1 MGGGLTELVRKHRDE
16 TESRCKATKK
26 VIADLKAQHSTG
38 SASFQI
44 LDVLIALTQKCA
56 VVAGNIYTEYAISDG
71 DASKQ
76 MEMEMESMKSI
87 ALRIFD
93 GYEAI
98 ARSHVVAE
106 VVTLYGSVKAYIERL
121 KRDWTS
127 KGALTAIL
135 FNAGVALLGFM
146 INPFLGLGIIIG
158 QVASALYCA
167 LTQPLTNAKKDEMK
181 FHLLELKHAGDV
193 LEADFKTSRN
203 YLHHVDHQV
212 DSIMKT
218 LLVEFPEKVQGK
230 DFHDDLTAIA
240 CGICFTGGGQLVR
253 PDTCAVR
260 HVYHP
265 ECVADWEKRATK
277 SNRCVNCVQVE
288 YQELI
293 PIE

>member
-1 MGGGLTELVRKHRDE
+1 MGGGLIELVRKHRDE

-26 VIADLKAQHSTG
+26 AIADLKRQHSKG
-38 SASFQI
+38 SASYQI
-44 LDVLIALTQKCA
+44 IDVLIALTQKCA

-76 MEMEMESMKSI
+76 IEMEMESMKSI

-121 KRDWTS
+121 RRDWTS
-127 KGALTAIL
+127 KGSLTAIL

-146 INPFLGLGIIIG
+146 INPWIGVGVIIG

-167 LTQPLTNAKKDEMK
+167 LTQPLTSAKKDRLK
-181 FHLLELKHAGDV
+181 SQLLELKDNGDALV
-193 LEADFKTSRN
+193 ELDFKSSRD
-203 YLHHVDHQV
+203 YLYHVDHQV
-212 DSIMKT
+212 HSILKT
-218 LLVEFPEKVQGK
+218 LLVEKPTKEVQA
-230 DFHDDLTAIA
+230 DLTGVA
-240 CGICFTGGGQLVR
+240 CGICFTGGGDLVR

-260 HVYHP
+260 HVFHR
-265 ECVADWEKRATK
+265 ECVADWERRATK
-277 SNRCVNCVQVE
+277 SRLCVNCVQVE
-288 YQELI
+288 YQDLI

>member
-16 TESRCKATKK
+16 TESRCKAARK
-26 VIADLKAQHSTG
+26 VIAGLKVQHSNG
-38 SASFQI
+38 SASYQI
-44 LDVLIALTQKCA
+44 LDVLIVLTQKCA

-98 ARSHVVAE
+98 AKSHVVAE

-127 KGALTAIL
+127 KGALTVIL

-146 INPFLGLGIIIG
+146 INPWLGLGVVIG
-158 QVASALYCA
+158 QVASALYFA
-167 LTQPLTNAKKDEMK
+167 LTQPLTTAKKDELK
-181 FHLLELKHAGDV
+181 SQLLELKNAGDV
-193 LEADFKTSRN
+193 LDPDFKSSRN
-203 YLHHVDHQV
+203 YLHHIDHQV

-218 LLVEFPEKVQGK
+218 LLVELPEKE
-230 DFHDDLTAIA
+230 FHADLPGIA
-240 CGICFTGGGQLVR
+240 CGICFAGGGDLVR

-260 HVYHP
+260 HVFHP
-265 ECVADWEKRATK
+265 ECVTDWEKRATK
-277 SNRCVNCVQVE
+277 PKRCVNCVQVE

>member
-1 MGGGLTELVRKHRDE
+1 VLT
-16 TESRCKATKK
+16 
-26 VIADLKAQHSTG
+26 
-38 SASFQI
+38 
-44 LDVLIALTQKCA
+44 ALTQKCA

-76 MEMEMESMKSI
+76 IEMEMESTKSI
-87 ALRIFD
+87 ALRILD

-98 ARSHVVAE
+98 AKSHVVAE

-135 FNAGVALLGFM
+135 WRAGVALLGCM
-146 INPFLGLGIIIG
+146 ISPWLGLGIVIG

-167 LTQPLTNAKKDEMK
+167 LTQLTSAKKDK
-181 FHLLELKHAGDV
+181 LKSQLLELKIQGD
-193 LEADFKTSRN
+193 LLDSDFKGSRA

-212 DSIMKT
+212 DSVVKT
-218 LLVEFPEKVQGK
+218 LLAEKPA
-230 DFHDDLTAIA
+230 DLHDDPTGVA
-240 CGICFTGGGQLVR
+240 CGICFSGGGDLVR

-260 HVYHP
+260 HTFHR

-277 SNRCVNCVQVE
+277 SKLCVNCVQVE
-288 YQELI
+288 YQELVS
-293 PIE
+293 IE

>member
-1 MGGGLTELVRKHRDE
+1 
-16 TESRCKATKK
+16 
-26 VIADLKAQHSTG
+26 
-38 SASFQI
+38 
-44 LDVLIALTQKCA
+44 LTQKCA
-56 VVAGNIYTEYAISDG
+56 VVAGNIYTEYAIADG

-98 ARSHVVAE
+98 AKSHVVAE
-106 VVTLYGSVKAYIERL
+106 VVTRYGSVKAYIERL

-127 KGALTAIL
+127 KGVLTAIL

-146 INPFLGLGIIIG
+146 INPWLGLGVIIG
-158 QVASALYCA
+158 QVAAALYYA
-167 LTQPLTNAKKDEMK
+167 LTQPLTTAKKDELK
-181 FHLLELKHAGDV
+181 SQLLALKTAGDV
-193 LEADFKTSRN
+193 LDLDFKTSRN
-203 YLHHVDHQV
+203 YLHNVDHQV

-218 LLVEFPEKVQGK
+218 LLVELPEKH
-230 DFHDDLTAIA
+230 FHDDSIGIV
-240 CGICFTGGGQLVR
+240 CGICFTGGGDLVR

-260 HVYHP
+260 HVFHP

-277 SNRCVNCVQVE
+277 SKRCVNCVQVE

>member
-26 VIADLKAQHSTG
+26 IIADFKVQHSKG
-38 SASFQI
+38 SASSQI

-56 VVAGNIYTEYAISDG
+56 VVAGNIYTEYALSDG

-127 KGALTAIL
+127 KGVLTTIL

-146 INPFLGLGIIIG
+146 INPWLGLGVIIG
-158 QVASALYCA
+158 QVAAALYCA
-167 LTQPLTNAKKDEMK
+167 LTQPLTTAKKDELK
-181 FHLLELKHAGDV
+181 SQLLALKNAGDV
-193 LEADFKTSRN
+193 LDPDFKSSRN
-203 YLHHVDHQV
+203 YLHNVDHQV
-212 DSIMKT
+212 DSIMKA
-218 LLVEFPEKVQGK
+218 LLVELPEKE
-230 DFHDDLTAIA
+230 FHDDLTGIA
-240 CGICFTGGGQLVR
+240 CGICFTGGGDLVR

-260 HVYHP
+260 HVFHS

-277 SNRCVNCVQVE
+277 PKRCVNCVQVE

>member
-1 MGGGLTELVRKHRDE
+1 LTELVRKHRDE

-26 VIADLKAQHSTG
+26 VIADLKVRHSKG
-38 SASFQI
+38 SASYQI

-121 KRDWTS
+121 KHDWTS
-127 KGALTAIL
+127 KEALTAIL

-146 INPFLGLGIIIG
+146 INPFLGLGVIIG
-158 QVASALYCA
+158 QVASALYRA
-167 LTQPLTNAKKDEMK
+167 LTQPLTNAKKDK
-181 FHLLELKHAGDV
+181 LKLQLLELKHAGDV
-193 LEADFKTSRN
+193 LEDFKTSRN
-203 YLHHVDHQV
+203 YIHHVDHQV

-218 LLVEFPEKVQGK
+218 LLVELPEKDV
-230 DFHDDLTAIA
+230 HDDLTALA

-253 PDTCAVR
+253 PDTCVVR
-260 HVYHP
+260 HVFHP